1 MYNDKKFEGNSDY
14 SRDIEFHLHSYTH
27 PSTLSKEGPHIINK
41 GDGIY
46 VFDDTGKKFIE
57 GMSGLWCASLGFS
70 ENELIKTITE
80 QLKRLPFYHSFAG
93 KTANPA
99 IDLAEHLI
107 KISPVNMSKVF
118 FANSGSEANDTAI
131 KMIWYYSLA
140 RGLPNK
146 KKIISRKKGYHGVTI
161 AAASL
166 TGMSYA
172 QDGFSLPL
180 DFALH
185 TKAPDYFNDALPNE
199 NEATFS
205 DRLAKELETLIL
217 EEGPETIAAFIAE
230 PVMGAGGVII
240 PPESYFPKIQKILK
254 KHDILM
260 VADEVICGF
269 GRTGNM
275 WGSETFNIK
284 PDIITTAK
292 ALSSAYLPISAVIL
306 SEKVYKPIESQAND
320 LGIFG
325 HGYTYSAH
333 PVCAAV
339 ALKTQQIMIERDII
353 SNVKKVS
360 KVFGERIKQTN
371 KNNWFISNGR
381 SVGLIGAIEF
391 GYDKNKKFDIKKKIA
406 AQSAKVIQDNGVIL
420 RSLPG
425 DVIGFCPPLIISEA
439 QVNEMFDKIDDS
451 MAAIRQIAENC
462 K

>member
-14 SRDIEFHLHSYTH
+14 SRDIEYHLHSYTH
-27 PSTLSKEGPHIINK
+27 PSTLLKEGPHIINK

-46 VFDDTGKKFIE
+46 VFDATGKKFIE

-420 RSLPG
+420 RPLPG

>member
-1 MYNDKKFEGNSDY
+1 MYDDKKFEGNSDY

-70 ENELIKTITE
+70 ENELIDTITE

-146 KKIISRKKGYHGVTI
+146 KKIISRKRGYHGVTL

-166 TGMSYA
+166 TGMPYA

-180 DFALH
+180 DFVLH
-185 TKAPDYFNDALPNE
+185 TQAPDYFNEALSNE
-199 NEATFS
+199 NEETFS
-205 DRLAKELETLIL
+205 DRLAKELEMLIL
-217 EEGPETIAAFIAE
+217 EEDPETIAAFFAE

-292 ALSSAYLPISAVIL
+292 ALSSAYLPISAVML
-306 SEKVYKPIESQAND
+306 SEKVYKPIESQANN

-360 KVFGERIKQTN
+360 NVFGERINQIYQN
-371 KNNWFISNGR
+371 SWFVNHSR

-391 GYDKNKKFDIKKKIA
+391 GYDKSKKFDVNKKIA

-420 RSLPG
+420 RPLPG

-439 QVNEMFDKIDDS
+439 QVNEMFDKLDDS
-451 MAAIRQIAENC
+451 MEAIHQIAENC

>member
-46 VFDDTGKKFIE
+46 VFDATGKKFIE

-420 RSLPG
+420 RPLPG

>member
-1 MYNDKKFEGNSDY
+1 MVASMYDDKKFEGNSNY

-70 ENELIKTITE
+70 ENELIDTITE

-131 KMIWYYSLA
+131 KMIWYYSLS

-146 KKIISRKKGYHGVTI
+146 KKIISRKRGYHGVTL

-166 TGMSYA
+166 TGMPYA

-180 DFALH
+180 DFVLH
-185 TKAPDYFNDALPNE
+185 TMAPDYFNEALPSE

-217 EEGPETIAAFIAE
+217 EEGPETIAAF
-230 PVMGAGGVII
+230 
-240 PPESYFPKIQKILK
+240 
-254 KHDILM
+254 
-260 VADEVICGF
+260 
-269 GRTGNM
+269 
-275 WGSETFNIK
+275 
-284 PDIITTAK
+284 
-292 ALSSAYLPISAVIL
+292 
-306 SEKVYKPIESQAND
+306 
-320 LGIFG
+320 
-325 HGYTYSAH
+325 
-333 PVCAAV
+333 
-339 ALKTQQIMIERDII
+339 
-353 SNVKKVS
+353 
-360 KVFGERIKQTN
+360 
-371 KNNWFISNGR
+371 
-381 SVGLIGAIEF
+381 
-391 GYDKNKKFDIKKKIA
+391 
-406 AQSAKVIQDNGVIL
+406 
-420 RSLPG
+420 
-425 DVIGFCPPLIISEA
+425 FC
-439 QVNEMFDKIDDS
+439 
-451 MAAIRQIAENC
+451 
-462 K
+462 